1 MNVKNA
7 RIAQEQS
14 KELLHTLLNS
24 GLLNNFQMEMEL
36 RGILYWKLDLIINVL
51 KFNFHE
57 WIQW

>member
-7 RIAQEQS
+7 CIAQEQS
-14 KELLHTLLNS
+14 KELLQTLLNS